1 MGLWEDFGRFLEQQL
16 EEFLQAHPELELS
29 LLSEEVRLQ
38 EVDAQQSLQELQRQ
52 QQQLETQILS
62 TAQEI
67 QKWHERAS
75 KAQTAGLKD
84 LQHGAEERQATLLKQ
99 GNQLWQQRQTVE
111 NRIQQTQA
119 LLQQILVRRQE
130 LQQRIQQQTKASPS
144 PNNAGYRTTTNYRTT
159 TSGDPLEDKFRQ
171 WELEAELEA
180 LKRKMER

>member
-16 EEFLQAHPELELS
+16 DDFLRAHPELELS

-38 EVDAQQSLQELQRQ
+38 EVDAQQSLQELQHH

-75 KAQTAGLKD
+75 KAKTAGRED
-84 LQHGAEERQATLLKQ
+84 LQRGAEERQASLLQQ

-111 NRIQQTQA
+111 VRIQQTKT

-130 LQQRIQQQTKASPS
+130 LQQRIQQQTKAPPS
-144 PNNAGYRTTTNYRTT
+144 PNNTGYRTTTGYRTAT
-159 TSGDPLEDKFRQ
+159 GGDPLEDKFRQ

-180 LKRKMER
+180 LKRKMGR